1 MSKMSGGFLAVQ
13 AKRSKERTKVNQRS
27 MFCQLTYL
35 MELNIMLRRVLL
47 LIFLFAIILKYFIK
61 VVELE
66 NAFRAA
72 DKDKSGRISLEEW
85 IEVLRASGQDVSRYT
100 YLNIYCK

>member
-13 AKRSKERTKVNQRS
+13 AKRSKERTKVNRRS
-27 MFCQLTYL
+27 MFCQLTYFYVL
-35 MELNIMLRRVLL
+35 LRRVLSL
-47 LIFLFAIILKYFIK
+47 VFLFVIILKYFIK

>member
-1 MSKMSGGFLAVQ
+1 MSTNAFL
-13 AKRSKERTKVNQRS
+13 
-27 MFCQLTYL
+27 
-35 MELNIMLRRVLL
+35 LRRVLL
-47 LIFLFAIILKYFIK
+47 LVFLFVIPLKYFVQ
-61 VVELE
+61 VVDLE

-85 IEVLRASGQDVSRYT
+85 IEVLRAAGKDVSRYT

>member
-27 MFCQLTYL
+27 MFCQLTYFYVSFISL
-35 MELNIMLRRVLL
+35 PFFIK
-47 LIFLFAIILKYFIK
+47 LKYFIK

-85 IEVLRASGQDVSRYT
+85 IEVLRASGQNVSRYT
-100 YLNIYCK
+100 HLNIYCK

>member
-13 AKRSKERTKVNQRS
+13 AKRSKERTKVNQRPKL
-27 MFCQLTYL
+27 CQLNHFDISL
-35 MELNIMLRRVLL
+35 LVVL
-47 LIFLFAIILKYFIK
+47 FVIILKYFIK

-100 YLNIYCK
+100 YLNIYCE

>member
-13 AKRSKERTKVNQRS
+13 AKRSKERTKVNQRPKI
-27 MFCQLTYL
+27 CQLRHFNCLHQFYSF
-35 MELNIMLRRVLL
+35 IK
-47 LIFLFAIILKYFIK
+47 LKYFIK

-85 IEVLRASGQDVSRYT
+85 IEVLRASGQDVSRYI
-100 YLNIYCK
+100 YMSIYCK

>member
-27 MFCQLTYL
+27 MLCQLTHFY
-35 MELNIMLRRVLL
+35 ILL
-47 LIFLFAIILKYFIK
+47 VFLLVIILKYFIK

-100 YLNIYCK
+100 YLNIHCE

>member
-1 MSKMSGGFLAVQ
+1 MSIKSF
-13 AKRSKERTKVNQRS
+13 
-27 MFCQLTYL
+27 
-35 MELNIMLRRVLL
+35 LL
-47 LIFLFAIILKYFIK
+47 LLVVLFVIILKYFIK